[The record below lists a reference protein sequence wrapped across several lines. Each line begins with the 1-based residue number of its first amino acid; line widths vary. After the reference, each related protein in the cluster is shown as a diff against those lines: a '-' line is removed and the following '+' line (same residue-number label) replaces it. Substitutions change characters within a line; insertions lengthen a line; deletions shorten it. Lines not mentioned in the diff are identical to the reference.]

1 MTNFVA
7 VMFSLDKM
15 NLYTDY
21 EGPDEGMFCNN
32 ILLFSCVLCD
42 LPAILNKLKILKLT
56 LLCHTGWKT
65 HL

>member
-1 MTNFVA
+1 MTHRQVEVVTNYVV

-32 ILLFSCVLCD
+32 IL
-42 LPAILNKLKILKLT
+42 
-56 LLCHTGWKT
+56 
-65 HL
+65 